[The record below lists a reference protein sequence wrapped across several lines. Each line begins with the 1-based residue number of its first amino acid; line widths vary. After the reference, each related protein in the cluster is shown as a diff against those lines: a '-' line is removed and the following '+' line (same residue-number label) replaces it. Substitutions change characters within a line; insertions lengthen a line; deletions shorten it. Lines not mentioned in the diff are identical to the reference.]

1 MEENQLK
8 ELESKITAEV
18 MQELEVK
25 GATII
30 SQVYEGEYKTIKL
43 IENYDDTLVKAG
55 AEQQRI
61 KERYAPKVAEEKM
74 KALNTDLLDTR
85 EKACNE
91 LDDILKKDLKYRKE
105 AIETAQL
112 KADYRVNRQEAL
124 NLLIALKG
132 TEIPVDI
139 VGNIIGPLTEAKDVN
154 TLKVCQLLVDKD
166 TVQGFAIGRAID
178 SANAYINNEEL
189 TALVNQA
196 KNFIRSGATEKNITF
211 RTMLHNVKNK

>member
-1 MEENQLK
+1 MENMNQD
-8 ELESKITAEV
+8 LESKVRAEV
-18 MQELEVK
+18 LQELEAK

-30 SQVYEGEYKTIKL
+30 SQVYEGEYKALKL
-43 IENYDDTLVKAG
+43 IDGFDDTLVKAG

-91 LDDILKKDLKYRKE
+91 LDEILKKDLKYRKE

-112 KADYRVNRQEAL
+112 KAEYRVNRQEAL

-132 TEIPVDI
+132 TDIPVDI

-154 TLKVCQLLVDKD
+154 TLKVCQLLVGSD
-166 TVQGFAIGRAID
+166 TVQGFTVGRAID
-178 SANAYINNEEL
+178 SANAYLNNAEL
-189 TALVNQA
+189 TALVSQA
-196 KNFIRSGATEKNITF
+196 KNFIRSGATEKNMSF
-211 RTMLHNVKNK
+211 RVMLHNYKNK